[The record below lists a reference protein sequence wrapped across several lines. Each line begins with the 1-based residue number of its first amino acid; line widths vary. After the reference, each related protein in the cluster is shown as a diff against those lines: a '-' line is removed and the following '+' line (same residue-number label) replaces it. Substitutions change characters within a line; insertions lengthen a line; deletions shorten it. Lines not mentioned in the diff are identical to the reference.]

1 MFEKFNNLFNYED
14 MKKSLNKI
22 LIRIVVLVLFW
33 LVFYFLI
40 DVKLWPWYEEQTDE
54 KEFNSENFLDNL
66 KVISWTIIQWPS
78 QELYTQ
84 YGKFLNS
91 TDKYLKLETY
101 DFTNKFFKTWFCQI
115 SCLYSKTIFIQS
127 YFCMNVSRSHLLIAA

>member
-1 MFEKFNNLFNYED
+1 MFEKINNLFNFEN
-14 MKKSLNKI
+14 MKESLKKI
-22 LIRIVVLVLFW
+22 LIWIWVLVLLW

-40 DVKLWPWYEEQTDE
+40 NIKLWPWYEKQPE
-54 KEFNSENFLDNL
+54 KEEFNSENFLDNL

-84 YGKFLNS
+84 YGKLLNS

-101 DFTNKFFKTWFCQI
+101 DFTNNFFKTRFQNLSKNKVPVQI
-115 SCLYSKTIFIQS
+115 IL
-127 YFCMNVSRSHLLIAA
+127 